1 AVRPREVPA
10 LQEGDPQ
17 RLQVLRRDRPPA
29 REHRLGVRVAALDP
43 ERSGPPSA
51 THREVRNEARGD
63 HARQGAES
71 LQERV
76 LETDDRVVPVVPFGR
91 ERPLRGEDA
100 RSLEPR
106 IRGKE
111 PDEAPDQEQ
120 SGEEERRREGDVA
133 TQQQPRDTA
142 LPPASRD
149 CGAGLPE
156 AAGQGPTD
164 RAPRGHDPDR
174 DRRHDRQRER
184 ERYDAPIH
192 PEPLPPE
199 HGAGD
204 RGRERQPPPLD
215 RGVRDDE
222 AEDARGE
229 GEERTLPEELAD
241 DPPASG
247 AQCGTDRD
255 LLAPLDRSREEEPR
269 GIDRCDQEQRQG
281 RTLEEEEGE
290 HVFPGGSAGERVDR
304 EPAHP
309 LLRGRSPS
317 SPAWIAVSMARAS
330 SAGTPG
336 RSRPITLRWRG
347 AVCSVALP
355 TVLPVGLLGVPSLA
369 LPVAPPA
376 TLPVAPPAAPPSCS
390 LSGSLPHP
398 L

>member
-1 AVRPREVPA
+1 
-10 LQEGDPQ
+10 
-17 RLQVLRRDRPPA
+17 
-29 REHRLGVRVAALDP
+29 
-43 ERSGPPSA
+43 
-51 THREVRNEARGD
+51 
-63 HARQGAES
+63 
-71 LQERV
+71 
-76 LETDDRVVPVVPFGR
+76 
-91 ERPLRGEDA
+91 
-100 RSLEPR
+100 
-106 IRGKE
+106 
-111 PDEAPDQEQ
+111 
-120 SGEEERRREGDVA
+120 
-133 TQQQPRDTA
+133 
-142 LPPASRD
+142 
-149 CGAGLPE
+149 
-156 AAGQGPTD
+156 
-164 RAPRGHDPDR
+164 
-174 DRRHDRQRER
+174 
-184 ERYDAPIH
+184 
-192 PEPLPPE
+192 
-199 HGAGD
+199 
-204 RGRERQPPPLD
+204 
-215 RGVRDDE
+215 
-222 AEDARGE
+222 
-229 GEERTLPEELAD
+229 
-241 DPPASG
+241 

-376 TLPVAPPAAPPSCS
+376 TLPVALPVAPPAAPPSCS

-398 L
+398 LPHPLPHSLWRSSLPRHPLSHPRAVGSRGRPRRDRSARRGSRR